1 MYIYIYAHTIYI
13 YTSKYYVNTCIYICM
28 NLSISCV
35 PICIPNIPNY
45 IPCFIVFGSYRILVV
60 VYHYIVKIP
69 PILVYYII
77 IYIQI
82 PSIPYNVTEP
92 SIVVAIYIYPHS
104 SYQCR
109 SCIPNV
115 PSYVPIIVV
124 LVCLHILSTHIP
136 NDHQSLDHYMALSKH
151 MVPLNPLVNDDFP
164 HDMAMV
170 GLYPIF
176 RQTDYHIRSCLVMAH
191 YISPR
196 YVPMILYVH
205 CYIITIYIYTYPQIV
220 FFFKF
225 H

>member
-1 MYIYIYAHTIYI
+1 
-13 YTSKYYVNTCIYICM
+13 M
-28 NLSISCV
+28 NQSISCV
-35 PICIPNIPNY
+35 PICIPNIPNPMFS
-45 IPCFIVFGSYRILVV
+45 ILFGSYRILLV

-69 PILVYYII
+69 PILVCYI
-77 IYIQI
+77 YI

-92 SIVVAIYIYPHS
+92 SIVVAVQIYPHS

-115 PSYVPIIVV
+115 PSYVPLILV

-136 NDHQSLDHYMALSKH
+136 NNHQSLDHYMALSKH
-151 MVPLNPLVNDDFP
+151 MVPLNPLVNDHFP

-176 RQTDYHIRSCLVMAH
+176 RQTDYHICSCLVMAN

-196 YVPMILYVH
+196 YVHLILYVH
-205 CYIITIYIYTYPQIV
+205 CYIITYIYIHILSPLINVFQIT
-220 FFFKF
+220 KKITHDIF
-225 H
+225 HDCIINISHESHVT